1 MRLCF
6 RIDRVASIE
15 TVVGPTGLT
24 TGVLSVGNWGSG
36 LVLGVRVALRN
47 RLQELA
53 Q

>member
-15 TVVGPTGLT
+15 TGVGPIGLN
-24 TGVLSVGNWGSG
+24 TGVLNAGNWGSG

-47 RLQELA
+47 RLQEPA